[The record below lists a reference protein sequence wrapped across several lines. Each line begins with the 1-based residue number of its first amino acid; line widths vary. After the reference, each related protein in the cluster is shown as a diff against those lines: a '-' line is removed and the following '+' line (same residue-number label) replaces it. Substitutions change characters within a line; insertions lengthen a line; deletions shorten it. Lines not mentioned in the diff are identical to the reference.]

1 MAKRH
6 RRRSRPQPQKER
18 GRVDTGIGSAS
29 APPGTLAESRVAR
42 GQRQAR
48 RVEIAIGICAGALF
62 VGTAVLA
69 RGYAQSHARAPMS
82 PLAAPKKFQV
92 AVKKSFLAAG
102 QIAPP
107 EAPPQ
112 VSAGAS

>member
-1 MAKRH
+1 
-6 RRRSRPQPQKER
+6 
-18 GRVDTGIGSAS
+18 
-29 APPGTLAESRVAR
+29 
-42 GQRQAR
+42 
-48 RVEIAIGICAGALF
+48 
-62 VGTAVLA
+62 
-69 RGYAQSHARAPMS
+69 MS
-82 PLAAPKKFQV
+82 PLAAPKTFQA

>member
-1 MAKRH
+1 MVAPATPDTSAQPIDASASRIARAKR
-6 RRRSRPQPQKER
+6 R
-18 GRVDTGIGSAS
+18 
-29 APPGTLAESRVAR
+29 
-42 GQRQAR
+42 AR
-48 RVEIAIGICAGALF
+48 RVEIGIGLGAGALF
-62 VGTAVLA
+62 VGTATLA
-69 RGYAQSHARAPMS
+69 HSYAQSHPRAPMS

-112 VSAGAS
+112 VNTGAS

>member
-1 MAKRH
+1 V
-6 RRRSRPQPQKER
+6 EI
-18 GRVDTGIGSAS
+18 GIGL
-29 APPGTLAESRVAR
+29 G
-42 GQRQAR
+42 
-48 RVEIAIGICAGALF
+48 AGALF
-62 VGTAVLA
+62 VVGAGLA
-69 RGYAQSHARAPMS
+69 QSYAQSHPRAPMS
-82 PLAAPKKFQV
+82 PLVAPRKFRA

>member
-1 MAKRH
+1 M
-6 RRRSRPQPQKER
+6 EI
-18 GRVDTGIGSAS
+18 GIG
-29 APPGTLAESRVAR
+29 L
-42 GQRQAR
+42 
-48 RVEIAIGICAGALF
+48 CAGALF
-62 VGTAVLA
+62 VATATLA

-82 PLAAPKKFQV
+82 PLAAPKKFRV
-92 AVKKSFLAAG
+92 AVKRSFLAAG

>member
-1 MAKRH
+1 MTKRN
-6 RRRSRPQPQKER
+6 RKRSRPQPQRKQGVARTTSEP
-18 GRVDTGIGSAS
+18 S
-29 APPGTLAESRVAR
+29 PPPETVGASRVAR
-42 GQRQAR
+42 AKRRAR
-48 RVEIAIGICAGALF
+48 RVEIGIGLGAGALF
-62 VGTAVLA
+62 IGSATLA
-69 RGYAQSHARAPMS
+69 HSYAQSHPRAPMS
-82 PLAAPKKFQV
+82 PLAAPRKFQA